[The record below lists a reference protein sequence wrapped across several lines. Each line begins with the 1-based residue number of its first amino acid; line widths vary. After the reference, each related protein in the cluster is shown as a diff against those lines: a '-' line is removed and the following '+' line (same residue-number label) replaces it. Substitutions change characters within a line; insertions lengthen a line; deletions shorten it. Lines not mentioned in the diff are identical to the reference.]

1 MISVTNNAEK
11 TSASYFGVVEKT
23 TAIFIQSGST
33 NIGDHLISLMV
44 NDICNIAVRLDR
56 PTLHYEFLEEFIRNR
71 DLPSKEDWVEYFRHE
86 YKYAITVPIF
96 PRELTIVFVKALR
109 ELKNNMTLE
118 QIRQLKKMLK

>member
-11 TSASYFGVVEKT
+11 TRASYFGVVEKT

-96 PRELTIVFVKALR
+96 PRELTIVFVNSINITAKC
-109 ELKNNMTLE
+109 
-118 QIRQLKKMLK
+118 